1 MTVPR
6 LTLTFDNGP
15 EPGVT
20 EAVLDV
26 LAARR
31 LRATFFP
38 IGRKLTDPA
47 ARALAERA
55 RSEGHWIGNHTWSHG
70 DPLGRRCGEAGLRE
84 VALAQAAIGPLAHPD
99 LLFRPNG
106 GGGALGPH
114 LLSGAV
120 AAALMSGGFTCVLWN
135 AVPRD
140 WIEPDA
146 WAARALAALAAQP
159 WTVLVLHDLPT
170 GAMRHL
176 SGFLDAAAKAGVAFR
191 QDFPDACVPLR
202 RGREAVPGAL
212 SPYVSSHAEQRD
224 GGRPCS
230 RT

>member
-1 MTVPR
+1 MGR

-20 EAVLDV
+20 EAVLDA
-26 LAARR
+26 LAARG

-38 IGRKLTDPA
+38 IGRKLADPA

-55 RSEGHWIGNHTWSHG
+55 HAEGHWIGNHTWSHAE
-70 DPLGRRCGEAGLRE
+70 PLGRRSAEAGLEEIARAQD
-84 VALAQAAIGPLAHPD
+84 ALGTLAHPD
-99 LLFRPNG
+99 RLFRPNG

-114 LLSGAV
+114 LLSSGA
-120 AAALMSGGFTCVLWN
+120 AGALCAEGYTCVLWN

-140 WIEPDA
+140 WAEPDA
-146 WAARALAALAAQP
+146 WPARALKALAAQP

-176 SGFLDAAAKAGVAFR
+176 PGFLDDAAAEGAEFR
-191 QDFPDACVPLR
+191 QGFPDACVPLR
-202 RGREAVPGAL
+202 RGQETVPGAL
-212 SPYVSSHAEQRD
+212 APYVTPA
-224 GGRPCS
+224 P
-230 RT
+230 

>member
-1 MTVPR
+1 MTR

-20 EAVLDV
+20 DAVLDA

-31 LRATFFP
+31 LRATFFA
-38 IGRKLTDPA
+38 IGRKLADPA
-47 ARALAERA
+47 ARVLAERA
-55 RSEGHWIGNHTWSHG
+55 HAEGHWIGNHTWSHG
-70 DPLGRRCGEAGLRE
+70 EPLGRRGAEAGLAE
-84 VALAQAAIGPLAHPD
+84 VARAQEALGALAHPD
-99 LLFRPNG
+99 RLFRPNG

-114 LLSGAV
+114 LLGGAV
-120 AAALMSGGFTCVLWN
+120 AGALRAGGYTCVLWD

-140 WIEPDA
+140 WAEPDA
-146 WAARALAALAAQP
+146 WPARALAALAERP

-176 SGFLDAAAKAGVAFR
+176 PGFLDAAAAAGAEFR

-202 RGREAVPGAL
+202 RGRETAPGAL
-212 SPYVSSHAEQRD
+212 ARYVTPDPDDD
-224 GGRPCS
+224 GGNPCS

>member
-1 MTVPR
+1 MTR

-20 EAVLDV
+20 DAVLDA

-31 LRATFFP
+31 LRAAFFA
-38 IGRKLTDPA
+38 IGCKLADPA

-55 RSEGHWIGNHTWSHG
+55 HAEGHWIGNRTWSHG
-70 DPLGRRCGEAGLRE
+70 EPLGRRGVEAGLEE
-84 VALAQAAIGPLAHPD
+84 VARAQEALGALAHPD
-99 LLFRPNG
+99 RLFRPNG

-120 AAALMSGGFTCVLWN
+120 AGALRAGGYTCVLWDT
-135 AVPRD
+135 VPRD
-140 WIEPDA
+140 WAEPDA
-146 WAARALAALAAQP
+146 WLARALAALAERP

-176 SGFLDAAAKAGVAFR
+176 PGFLDDAAAAGAEFR
-191 QDFPDACVPLR
+191 QGFPDGCVPLR
-202 RGREAVPGAL
+202 RGRETAPGAL
-212 SPYVSSHAEQRD
+212 ARYVAPDLEHSS
-224 GGRPCS
+224 GGDPCS
-230 RT
+230 RA